1 LKPQERCLYFNGGYK
16 RNFFSVVFNKLFNIG
31 GLFGGF
37 IRLVGGGFR
46 GFVWFLV
53 LVWNIFYGYF
63 FLLLYAFVQIRN
75 DFFGGNAVSY
85 SY

>member
-37 IRLVGGGFR
+37 IRLVGAVSADLSGF
-46 GFVWFLV
+46 
-53 LVWNIFYGYF
+53 VWNIFYGYF
-63 FLLLYAFVQIRN
+63 FLLLYAFVQIRTN